1 VGFYFARARRTGHPS
16 ITPSVTWREY
26 LGALAV
32 ATERSPVSAGA
43 RRGAARQLREGPH
56 EPTLAA
62 LSGWVQRRPGDE
74 AAHRLLGLTHL
85 ACGQLDGAARHLEM
99 ALRIV
104 RRQSRGAVELAD
116 ALGLQIEAAKLRLVL
131 IPVYGRLGKRAQA
144 QALARGG
151 HVDL

>member
-1 VGFYFARARRTGHPS
+1 
-16 ITPSVTWREY
+16 
-26 LGALAV
+26 
-32 ATERSPVSAGA
+32 
-43 RRGAARQLREGPH
+43 
-56 EPTLAA
+56 
-62 LSGWVQRRPGDE
+62 
-74 AAHRLLGLTHL
+74 
-85 ACGQLDGAARHLEM
+85 M